1 MAGNKGSISSL
12 YVLKALCA
20 FFVVASHAPLAAM
33 PMFFI
38 DLGVPCFFMISGY
51 FLYSPDLEQVKK
63 RAIKGARKALL
74 LVALLTPIY
83 FLVDPVDISQTTL
96 PLALRWIFV
105 SIPNKYGAPLWYLVS
120 LFWGLLAFCLYI
132 HAFKGR
138 GIHWL
143 ISLTTLGLII
153 GRYRF
158 VWDNSAESSYFVF
171 NFVNYALPCL
181 SIGYL
186 ARKYE
191 TSLASHRAI
200 DYAVY
205 LSIALCIEKSFLGY
219 FSDGLSSIG
228 PHILT
233 FPTAFAWF
241 WVALQHKDF
250 GQSSFVETIG
260 KDHSAR
266 IYYWHMLIVLAFTL
280 LEQYVSSGIF
290 YTQFG
295 AIYVF
300 VTTLALSHI
309 IGYLSNR
316 ITFERRK

>member
-83 FLVDPVDISQTTL
+83 FLVDPVDLSQTTL

-105 SIPNKYGAPLWYLVS
+105 SIPNKYGGPLWYLVS
-120 LFWGLLAFCLYI
+120 LFWGLLAFRLYLQL
-132 HAFKGR
+132 FKGR
-138 GIHWL
+138 GVHWL
-143 ISLTTLGLII
+143 IALTVLGIAI

-158 VWDNSAESSYFVF
+158 VWDSTPESSSFVF
-171 NFVNYALPCL
+171 NFINYALPCL
-181 SIGYL
+181 AIGYL
-186 ARKYE
+186 ARRWE
-191 TSLASHRAI
+191 PSLLAYKAL
-200 DYAVY
+200 DYAMW
-205 LSIALCIEKSFLGY
+205 LSIALCIESSLLAY
-219 FSDGLSSIG
+219 FSSGTSHVG
-228 PHILT
+228 PKILAY
-233 FPTAFAWF
+233 PTALAW
-241 WVALQHKDF
+241 VATALQHKDF

-266 IYYWHMLIVLAFTL
+266 IYYWHMLIVFA
-280 LEQYVSSGIF
+280 
-290 YTQFG
+290 YTQLSEYLPTSISYDKFG

-300 VTTLALSHI
+300 ITTLALSHI
-309 IGYLSNR
+309 IGYLSNH